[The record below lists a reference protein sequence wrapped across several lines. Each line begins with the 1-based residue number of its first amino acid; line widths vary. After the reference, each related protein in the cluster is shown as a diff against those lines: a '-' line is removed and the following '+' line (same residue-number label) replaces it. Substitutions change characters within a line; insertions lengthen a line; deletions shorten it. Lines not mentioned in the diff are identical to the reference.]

1 MSHIADNYSAIM
13 LKIWQKHN
21 GSKDLI
27 TQFDLIKNICVD
39 NAKIYNFLCSPVV
52 ETQKKAVLFED
63 LLHEITIEKSLQHFL
78 QVVIANNE
86 FNLIPTIYKNFY
98 NQYYNQANILDIIIT
113 TSRTLEPDE
122 QKILKS
128 ELEKHYNKII
138 ICNFIVDESIIAG
151 LVLFLKNSN
160 LMLDLSVLGIM
171 QQLKQ
176 HIF

>member
-1 MSHIADNYSAIM
+1 
-13 LKIWQKHN
+13 
-21 GSKDLI
+21 
-27 TQFDLIKNICVD
+27 
-39 NAKIYNFLCSPVV
+39 
-52 ETQKKAVLFED
+52 
-63 LLHEITIEKSLQHFL
+63 LQHFL